1 MKTIF
6 LKWPIIVVAIMIAF
20 SSCKKDSD
28 APAVVT
34 TTPTEY
40 LTAGNWLTTAITITP
55 GVDIGNGVLL
65 TDLFSTLDACE
76 KDDLLIFNS
85 DGTVTAD
92 EGVLKCDP
100 NDPQSVNDGTWSI
113 SSDYQTLTMTPPA
126 DNTEDPILTLTIV
139 SLNDTQLVMSFDT
152 EGFGIDK
159 NGSAAYKYTVTLKKQ

>member
-28 APAVVT
+28 APAAVT

-76 KDDLLIFNS
+76 KDDLLKFNS

-92 EGVLKCDP
+92 EGALKCDP
-100 NDPQSVNDGTWSI
+100 NDPQSVNDGSWSL
-113 SSDYQTLTMTPPA
+113 SSDNKTLTMTPSAESP
-126 DNTEDPILTLTIV
+126 EDPTVIVTIV
-139 SLNDTQLVMSFDT
+139 SLNDAQLVMSFDT

-159 NGSAAYKYTVTLKKQ
+159 NGLAAYKYTVTMKKQ